1 MLESAMQRKVLMVG
15 LLYALCLFFS
25 FYFEFFYLALIPLVG
40 MVVIMTIFR
49 MHWTFY
55 MIALVTPL
63 SVDLSEL
70 DIDGVGLIIPTE
82 LLLMGLFLL
91 ALWQFALGRKLYFKH
106 PLLWWVAIYFSWM
119 LITTMTSE
127 DPLVSFKYIIARAWY
142 IVPCFLLL
150 VPLFEKHIAPEKMYR
165 LYFMTLILAIIY
177 TIIRHSM
184 HGFDKDSAHWVMEP
198 LFKDH
203 TVYGAALAL
212 VFPFVVLQLFSK
224 RHNPL
229 LRFFYIIGSLVLT
242 LGLILSYTRAAWLSV
257 VFAAGLG
264 ILMLLKVP
272 FKWVLLSGLVIGGL
286 TTVYWDDIQISLNR
300 NKKESSDKIDEH
312 IKSISNVSSDA
323 SNLERLNRWNCAIA
337 MFDERPIVGWG
348 PGMYQFVYAPFQR
361 AQDKTIISTN
371 RGDGGNAHS
380 EFLGPLSEQ
389 GLLGML
395 LYMAFV
401 LLVMFMGFRVFSGTS
416 DYEER
421 LVVMGLFLGIVTY
434 FAHGFL
440 NNFLDSDK
448 IAVPF
453 WVAVSYLVY
462 RDTRVRQEIVS
473 AVV

>member
-25 FYFEFFYLALIPLVG
+25 FYFEFFYLSLIPLVG

-91 ALWQFALGRKLYFKH
+91 GLWQFALGRKLYFKH
-106 PLLWWVAIYFSWM
+106 PLLWWVAIYFFWM

-127 DPLVSFKYIIARAWY
+127 DPLVSLKYIIARAWY

-150 VPLFEKHIAPEKMYR
+150 VPLFEKHILPEKMYR
-165 LYFMTLILAIIY
+165 LYFMTLILAIGY

-212 VFPFVVLQLFSK
+212 VFPFVILQLFSK
-224 RHNPL
+224 QHNPL
-229 LRFFYIIGSLVLT
+229 LRFLYVTGSLVLT
-242 LGLILSYTRAAWLSV
+242 IGLILSYTRAAWLSV
-257 VFAAGLG
+257 VFAAGIG
-264 ILMLLKVP
+264 MLMVMKVP
-272 FKWVLLSGLVIGGL
+272 FKWVLFSGLVLGTM

-300 NKKESSDKIDEH
+300 NKKESSDKMDEH

-337 MFDERPIVGWG
+337 MYNERPVVGWG

-389 GLLGML
+389 GLMGML
-395 LYMAFV
+395 IYISFV
-401 LLVMFMGFRVFSGTS
+401 LLVMFMGFRIYGNTS
-416 DYEER
+416 EYEEK
-421 LVVMGLFLGIVTY
+421 LIVMGLFLGIVTY

-453 WVAVSYLVY
+453 WVAISYLVY
-462 RDTRVRQEIVS
+462 RDTKVRQGIV
-473 AVV
+473 

>member
-1 MLESAMQRKVLMVG
+1 MPEGAIQQKVIAWG
-15 LLYALCLFFS
+15 LLYALCLFVS
-25 FYFEFFYLALIPLVG
+25 FYFEFFYLTLIPLVG
-40 MVVIMTIFR
+40 MVVIMTIFK

-55 MIALVTPL
+55 LIAFVTPL
-63 SVDLSEL
+63 SIDLSEL
-70 DIDGVGLIIPTE
+70 DIDGIGLIIPTE

-91 ALWQFALGRKLYFKH
+91 SLWQFAWGRKLYFKH

-119 LITTMTSE
+119 LITSMTSE
-127 DPLVSFKYIIARAWY
+127 DPLISFKYVIARAWF

-150 VPLFEKHIAPEKMYR
+150 VPLFEKFIVPEKLYR
-165 LYFMTLILAIIY
+165 LYFMTLLMAIVY

-212 VFPFVVLQLFSK
+212 VFPFVFLQLFSRK
-224 RHNPL
+224 HNPL
-229 LRFFYIIGSLVLT
+229 LRFFYLFGSLVLT
-242 LGLILSYTRAAWLSV
+242 TGLILSYTRAAWLSV
-257 VFAAGLG
+257 IFAAGIGL
-264 ILMLLKVP
+264 LMIFKIR
-272 FKWVLLSGLVIGGL
+272 FKWVLLIGLVIGGT

-300 NKKESSDKIDEH
+300 NKKESSDKMDEH

-323 SNLERLNRWNCAIA
+323 SNLERLNRWSCAIA
-337 MFDERPIVGWG
+337 MFNERPVVGWG

-395 LYMAFV
+395 IYVVFV
-401 LLVMFMGFRVFSGTS
+401 LMVMFMGFRVYSS
-416 DYEER
+416 VKEYEEK
-421 LVVMGLFLGIVTY
+421 LVVMGLFLGLVTY

-453 WVAVSYLVY
+453 WIAISYLVHKEISIK
-462 RDTRVRQEIVS
+462 RDI
-473 AVV
+473 A

>member
-25 FYFEFFYLALIPLVG
+25 FYFEFFHLSLIPLVG
-40 MVVIMTIFR
+40 MMIIMTIFR

-91 ALWQFALGRKLYFKH
+91 GLWQFALGRKLYFKH

-127 DPLVSFKYIIARAWY
+127 DPLVSLKYIIARAWY
-142 IVPCFLLL
+142 IVPCFLLF
-150 VPLFEKHIAPEKMYR
+150 VPLFEKHILPEKMYR
-165 LYFMTLILAIIY
+165 LYFMTLILAIGY

-212 VFPFVVLQLFSK
+212 VFPFVILQLFSK
-224 RHNPL
+224 QHNPL
-229 LRFFYIIGSLVLT
+229 LRFFYVTGSLILT
-242 LGLILSYTRAAWLSV
+242 IGLILSYTRAAWLSV
-257 VFAAGLG
+257 VFAAGIG
-264 ILMLLKVP
+264 ILMVMKVP
-272 FKWVLLSGLVIGGL
+272 FKWVLFSGLVLGTM

-300 NKKESSDKIDEH
+300 NKKESSDKMDEH

-337 MFDERPIVGWG
+337 MYSERPLVGWG

-389 GLLGML
+389 GLVGML
-395 LYMAFV
+395 IYISFV
-401 LLVMFMGFRVFSGTS
+401 LLVMFMGFRVYGNTS
-416 DYEER
+416 EYEEK
-421 LVVMGLFLGIVTY
+421 LIVMGLFLGIVTY

-453 WVAVSYLVY
+453 WVAISYLVY
-462 RDTRVRQEIVS
+462 RDVKVRQEIV
-473 AVV
+473 

>member
-1 MLESAMQRKVLMVG
+1 MQRKVLMVG

-25 FYFEFFYLALIPLVG
+25 FYFEFFYLSLIPLVG

-55 MIALVTPL
+55 LMALVTPL
-63 SVDLSEL
+63 SIDLSEL

-91 ALWQFALGRKLYFKH
+91 GLWQFALGRKLYFKH
-106 PLLWWVAIYFSWM
+106 PLLWWVAVYFSWM

-127 DPLVSFKYIIARAWY
+127 DPLVSLKYIIARAWY
-142 IVPCFLLL
+142 IVPCFLFL
-150 VPLFEKHIAPEKMYR
+150 VPLFEKHILPEKMYR
-165 LYFMTLILAIIY
+165 LYFMTLILAIGY

-212 VFPFVVLQLFSK
+212 VFPFVILQLFSK
-224 RHNPL
+224 QHNPL
-229 LRFFYIIGSLVLT
+229 LRFFYVTGSLILT
-242 LGLILSYTRAAWLSV
+242 IGLILSYTRAAWLSV
-257 VFAAGLG
+257 VFAAGIG
-264 ILMLLKVP
+264 ILMVMKVP
-272 FKWVLLSGLVIGGL
+272 FKWVLFSGLVLG
-286 TTVYWDDIQISLNR
+286 TVTAVYWDDIQISLNR
-300 NKKESSDKIDEH
+300 NKKESSDKMDDH

-323 SNLERLNRWNCAIA
+323 SNLERLNRWNCAMA
-337 MFDERPIVGWG
+337 MYKERPIVGWG

-389 GLLGML
+389 GLVGML
-395 LYMAFV
+395 VYMAFV
-401 LLVMFMGFRVFSGTS
+401 LLVMFMGFRVFRGTS

-462 RDTRVRQEIVS
+462 RDTPARQEIV
-473 AVV
+473 

>member
-1 MLESAMQRKVLMVG
+1 MLQTAMQRKVLIVG

-63 SVDLSEL
+63 SIDLSEL
-70 DIDGVGLIIPTE
+70 DIDGIGLIIPTE

-150 VPLFEKHIAPEKMYR
+150 VPLFEKRIAPEKMYR
-165 LYFMTLILAIIY
+165 LYFMTLILAIVY

-229 LRFFYIIGSLVLT
+229 LRFFYITGSLILT
-242 LGLILSYTRAAWLSV
+242 IGLILSYTRAAWLSV
-257 VFAAGLG
+257 VFAAGVG
-264 ILMLLKVP
+264 VLMLMKVP
-272 FKWVLLSGLVIGGL
+272 FKWMLFSGLVIGSL

-300 NKKESSDKIDEH
+300 NKKESSDKMDDH

-323 SNLERLNRWNCAIA
+323 SNLERLNRWNCAMA

-389 GLLGML
+389 GLVGML
-395 LYMAFV
+395 VYIAFV
-401 LLVMFMGFRVFSGTS
+401 LLVMFMGFRVFRGTT

-462 RDTRVRQEIVS
+462 RDTGIKKEIV
-473 AVV
+473 

>member
-1 MLESAMQRKVLMVG
+1 
-15 LLYALCLFFS
+15 
-25 FYFEFFYLALIPLVG
+25 

-63 SVDLSEL
+63 SIDLSEL
-70 DIDGVGLIIPTE
+70 DIDGIGLIIPTE

-150 VPLFEKHIAPEKMYR
+150 VPLFEKRIAPEKMYR
-165 LYFMTLILAIIY
+165 LYFMTLILAIVY

-229 LRFFYIIGSLVLT
+229 LRFFYITGSLILT
-242 LGLILSYTRAAWLSV
+242 IGLILSYTRAAWLSV
-257 VFAAGLG
+257 VFAAGVG
-264 ILMLLKVP
+264 VLMLMKVP
-272 FKWVLLSGLVIGGL
+272 FKWMLFSGLVIGSL

-300 NKKESSDKIDEH
+300 NKKESSDKMDDH

-323 SNLERLNRWNCAIA
+323 SNLERLNRWNCAMA

-389 GLLGML
+389 GLVGML
-395 LYMAFV
+395 VYIAFV
-401 LLVMFMGFRVFSGTS
+401 LLVMFMGFRVFRGTS

-462 RDTRVRQEIVS
+462 RDTRVRQEIL
-473 AVV
+473 

>member
-15 LLYALCLFFS
+15 LMYALCLFFS
-25 FYFEFFYLALIPLVG
+25 FYFEFFYLSLIPLVG

-55 MIALVTPL
+55 LMALVTPL
-63 SVDLSEL
+63 SIDLSEL

-91 ALWQFALGRKLYFKH
+91 GLWQFALGRKLYFKH
-106 PLLWWVAIYFSWM
+106 PLLWWVAVYFSWM

-127 DPLVSFKYIIARAWY
+127 DPLVSLKYIIARAWY

-150 VPLFEKHIAPEKMYR
+150 VPLFEKHILPEKMYR
-165 LYFMTLILAIIY
+165 LYFMTLILAIGY

-212 VFPFVVLQLFSK
+212 VFPFVILQLFSK
-224 RHNPL
+224 QHNPL
-229 LRFFYIIGSLVLT
+229 LRFFYVTGSLVLT
-242 LGLILSYTRAAWLSV
+242 IGLILSYTRAAWLSV
-257 VFAAGLG
+257 VFAAGIG
-264 ILMLLKVP
+264 ILMVMKVP
-272 FKWVLLSGLVIGGL
+272 FKWVLFSGLVLG
-286 TTVYWDDIQISLNR
+286 TVTAVYWDDIQISLNR
-300 NKKESSDKIDEH
+300 NKKESSDKMDDH

-323 SNLERLNRWNCAIA
+323 SNLERLNRWNCAMA
-337 MFDERPIVGWG
+337 MYKERPIVGWG

-389 GLLGML
+389 GLVGML
-395 LYMAFV
+395 VYMAFV
-401 LLVMFMGFRVFSGTS
+401 LLVMFMGFRVFRGTS

-453 WVAVSYLVY
+453 WVAISYLVY
-462 RDTRVRQEIVS
+462 RDAKVRQEIV
-473 AVV
+473 

>member
-1 MLESAMQRKVLMVG
+1 MVG

-91 ALWQFALGRKLYFKH
+91 GLWQFALGRKLYFKH

-127 DPLVSFKYIIARAWY
+127 DPLVSFKYSIARAWY
-142 IVPCFLLL
+142 ILPCFLLL
-150 VPLFEKHIAPEKMYR
+150 VPLFEKHLLPEKMYR
-165 LYFMTLILAIIY
+165 LYFMTLILAIGY

-212 VFPFVVLQLFSK
+212 VFPFVILQLFSK
-224 RHNPL
+224 QHNPL
-229 LRFFYIIGSLVLT
+229 LRFFYVIGSLVLT
-242 LGLILSYTRAAWLSV
+242 IGLILSYTRAAWLSV
-257 VFAAGLG
+257 VFAAGIG
-264 ILMLLKVP
+264 MLMVMKVP
-272 FKWVLLSGLVIGGL
+272 FKWVLFSGLVIGSL

-300 NKKESSDKIDEH
+300 NKKESSDKMDEH

-337 MFDERPIVGWG
+337 MFNERPVVGWG

-389 GLLGML
+389 GLMGML
-395 LYMAFV
+395 IYISFV
-401 LLVMFMGFRVFSGTS
+401 LLVMFMGFRVYGNTS
-416 DYEER
+416 EYEEK
-421 LVVMGLFLGIVTY
+421 LVVLGLFLGVVTY

-453 WVAVSYLVY
+453 WVAISYLVF
-462 RDTRVRQEIVS
+462 RDTKVRQEIV
-473 AVV
+473 

>member
-25 FYFEFFYLALIPLVG
+25 FYFEFFYLSLIPLVG

-91 ALWQFALGRKLYFKH
+91 GLWQFALGRKLYFKH

-127 DPLVSFKYIIARAWY
+127 DPLVSLKYIIARAWY

-150 VPLFEKHIAPEKMYR
+150 VPLFEKHILPEKMYR
-165 LYFMTLILAIIY
+165 LYFMTLILAIGY

-212 VFPFVVLQLFSK
+212 VFPFVILQLFSK
-224 RHNPL
+224 QHNPL
-229 LRFFYIIGSLVLT
+229 LRFFYVTGSLVLT
-242 LGLILSYTRAAWLSV
+242 IGLILSYTRAAWLSV
-257 VFAAGLG
+257 VFAAGIG
-264 ILMLLKVP
+264 ILMVMKVP
-272 FKWVLLSGLVIGGL
+272 FKWVLFSGLVLGTM

-300 NKKESSDKIDEH
+300 NKKESSDKMDEH

-337 MFDERPIVGWG
+337 MYSERPLVGWG

-389 GLLGML
+389 GLMGML
-395 LYMAFV
+395 IYISFV
-401 LLVMFMGFRVFSGTS
+401 LLVMFMGFRVYGNTS
-416 DYEER
+416 EYEEK
-421 LVVMGLFLGIVTY
+421 LIVMGLFLGIVTY

-453 WVAVSYLVY
+453 WVAISYLVY
-462 RDTRVRQEIVS
+462 QDTKVR
-473 AVV
+473 

>member
-1 MLESAMQRKVLMVG
+1 MVG

-25 FYFEFFYLALIPLVG
+25 FYFEFFYLALIPALG

-63 SVDLSEL
+63 SIDLSEL
-70 DIDGVGLIIPTE
+70 DIDGIGLIIPTE

-150 VPLFEKHIAPEKMYR
+150 VPLFEKRIAPEKMYR
-165 LYFMTLILAIIY
+165 LYFMTLILAIVY

-229 LRFFYIIGSLVLT
+229 LRFFYITGSLILT
-242 LGLILSYTRAAWLSV
+242 IGLILSYTRAAWLSV
-257 VFAAGLG
+257 VFAAGVG
-264 ILMLLKVP
+264 VLMLMKVP
-272 FKWVLLSGLVIGGL
+272 FKWMLFSGLVIGSL

-300 NKKESSDKIDEH
+300 NKKESSDKMDDH

-323 SNLERLNRWNCAIA
+323 SNLERLNRWNCAMA

-389 GLLGML
+389 GLVGML
-395 LYMAFV
+395 VYIAFV
-401 LLVMFMGFRVFSGTS
+401 LLVMFMGFRVFRGTT

-421 LVVMGLFLGIVTY
+421 LVVMGLFLGLVTY

-462 RDTRVRQEIVS
+462 RDTRVRQEIL
-473 AVV
+473 

>member
-1 MLESAMQRKVLMVG
+1 MQRKVLMVG

-25 FYFEFFYLALIPLVG
+25 FYFEFFYLALIPALG

-63 SVDLSEL
+63 SIDLSEL
-70 DIDGVGLIIPTE
+70 DIDGIGLIIPTE
-82 LLLMGLFLL
+82 LLLMGMFLL

-150 VPLFEKHIAPEKMYR
+150 VPLFEKSIAPEKMYR
-165 LYFMTLILAIIY
+165 LYFMTLILAIVY

-229 LRFFYIIGSLVLT
+229 LRFFYITGSLILT
-242 LGLILSYTRAAWLSV
+242 IGLILSYTRAAWLSV
-257 VFAAGLG
+257 VFAAGVG
-264 ILMLLKVP
+264 VLMLMKVP
-272 FKWVLLSGLVIGGL
+272 FKWMLFSGLVIGSL

-300 NKKESSDKIDEH
+300 NKKESSDKMDDH

-323 SNLERLNRWNCAIA
+323 SNLERLNRWNCAMA

-389 GLLGML
+389 GLVGML
-395 LYMAFV
+395 VYIAFV
-401 LLVMFMGFRVFSGTS
+401 LLVMFMGFRVFRGTA

-440 NNFLDSDK
+440 NNFWDSDK

-462 RDTRVRQEIVS
+462 RDTQVRQEIL
-473 AVV
+473 